1 MPLGGIFGRSRSERS
16 REAELNPPTT
26 PRPSRTRAR
35 ALLSS
40 PHTPLS
46 KIFTSFGGRG
56 GESWKKSF
64 SRSEGVETVTRP
76 STASSTYSSSS
87 DSSFESMRTM
97 ATECTIPDVYEE
109 DDEDSEDEKEQP
121 KLGPAFSENSS
132 FSLGQPLTTTASSA
146 EKKRKH
152 QEWENNGVRAV
163 DWTDEMDGHLW
174 RTYMLY
180 QSDPTVTPFYVL
192 PGGVPPLGVCH
203 RVARVARGTW
213 KGSKNVRAR
222 VPVTQSKGESR
233 LLAGNKADLMRKA
246 SAFRWPASESSTRKR
261 LKLLCRRG
269 YGPLNNP
276 YHNHRQNPT
285 QFRTRRPAAQHPSS
299 GFPIIQD
306 NINEDDRSDISF
318 GNTLLT
324 STRSLALSL
333 ATSASVSMRPDG
345 ALAAI
350 TGGTP
355 LLNLTERE
363 ATAQLQNQDSPQGFH
378 DLTDS
383 NGNTPPVAV
392 VLASVGLG
400 RAVYPRPVL
409 PSAQSSLPPLFVRR
423 ARANTTNS
431 ASLELLAAGISF
443 IPSEMDRAWQH
454 REERPEESSPLL
466 EEFGGPLLRSN
477 TPARQSS
484 EESSEDIAP
493 PPQPQTP
500 PPGPRAPA
508 PRTRQRGY
516 TINVGASNGM
526 NGKRRA
532 RPSDISSPLPTW
544 VYDNLEGPSERPNL
558 AQLVG
563 AQPSSAGLLRLGS
576 PFEENQSTKGK
587 WRSVSDNEEFGPPL
601 PKKASVTGVV
611 AGQVTR
617 EDAPPSYDEDNGRPM
632 KRMRE

>member
-1 MPLGGIFGRSRSERS
+1 
-16 REAELNPPTT
+16 
-26 PRPSRTRAR
+26 
-35 ALLSS
+35 
-40 PHTPLS
+40 
-46 KIFTSFGGRG
+46 
-56 GESWKKSF
+56 
-64 SRSEGVETVTRP
+64 
-76 STASSTYSSSS
+76 
-87 DSSFESMRTM
+87 M

-109 DDEDSEDEKEQP
+109 DDEDSEDEKERP
-121 KLGPAFSENSS
+121 KLGPAFSEDLS
-132 FSLGQPLTTTASSA
+132 FSLGQPLLTTTAPNA
-146 EKKRKH
+146 ERKRKH
-152 QEWENNGVRAV
+152 PEWENNGVRAV

-180 QSDPTVTPFYVL
+180 QSDPTVTPFYVP

-203 RVARVARGTW
+203 RVARVARSTW
-213 KGSKNVRAR
+213 KGFKNVRAR
-222 VPVTQSKGESR
+222 VLIPPSKNESR

-285 QFRTRRPAAQHPSS
+285 QFRTRRPATQHPSS
-299 GFPIIQD
+299 VVQD
-306 NINEDDRSDISF
+306 NASEDDRPDISL

-355 LLNLTERE
+355 LPNLTERE
-363 ATAQLQNQDSPQGFH
+363 APAQPQIQDSPHSFNGF
-378 DLTDS
+378 TDAT
-383 NGNTPPVAV
+383 GNSPPVAV

-400 RAVYPRPVL
+400 LPVYPRQSQS
-409 PSAQSSLPPLFVRR
+409 SAQPSLPPLFARR

-431 ASLELLAAGISF
+431 ASYELLAGGISF
-443 IPSEMDRAWQH
+443 VPSGPNPSWPRRVEQ
-454 REERPEESSPLL
+454 PEESPPLL
-466 EEFGGPLLRSN
+466 EEFGGPLLRPN
-477 TPARQSS
+477 TPVRQST
-484 EESSEDIAP
+484 EEPFEDTAP

-500 PPGPRAPA
+500 PPGLRAPA

-544 VYDNLEGPSERPNL
+544 VYENLEGASERPNL
-558 AQLVG
+558 AQVVG

-576 PFEENQSTKGK
+576 PFEENYSCKGK
-587 WRSVSDNEEFGPPL
+587 WRSVPDTEEFGPPL
-601 PKKASVTGVV
+601 PKKAPVTGVV
-611 AGQVTR
+611 AGQAAR
-617 EDAPPSYDEDNGRPM
+617 EEAHLPYDEDNGRPM
-632 KRMRE
+632 KRIRE